1 MGEKLYSRYLLEEH
15 PITFHTTLA
24 YALGLNEAIVL
35 QKINLWLN
43 CKPHNAEGR
52 NWIYNSYRSWHEQLP
67 FFSESTIKRTLNNL
81 FNQGIILKSNFNKNK
96 MDNTN
101 WYSINYEKLD
111 EIVDIKRKELES
123 YCTDDLFNLNQ
134 PDIQSEQT
142 NTNVYYNDIKIDNIS
157 NDILSKKNDDSSNR
171 SDVYL
176 EQFEK
181 FYKEYPRKAQKQNV
195 KKWFLKHKPKDSL
208 FEDMMKALKLFKQDK
223 DWLKDNGQF
232 IPYPSTWLN
241 QQRWEEKLDVLE
253 KEYQKEQEQYK
264 AYMGLENLTKE
275 EYRQLENGEIT
286 VQELVEKG
294 KLYYV

>member
-1 MGEKLYSRYLLEEH
+1 MTERFYSRYLLEEH

-43 CKPHNAEGR
+43 CKPHNIDNRG
-52 NWIYNSYRSWHEQLP
+52 WVYNSYKNWQQQLP
-67 FFSESTIKRTLNNL
+67 FFSESTIKRTFNNL
-81 FNQGIILKSNFNKNK
+81 CEQGILLKGNFNKNK

-101 WYSINYEKLD
+101 WYSIDYEKLD

-123 YCTDDLFNLNQ
+123 NWNDDLVNLNQ
-134 PDIQSEQT
+134 LDGQTEQT
-142 NTNVYYNDIKIDNIS
+142 NTNEYYNDIKIDNLF
-157 NDILSKKNDDSSNR
+157 NNKLSKKNDLSSNR
-171 SDVYL
+171 TDVYL

-181 FYKEYPRKAQKQNV
+181 FYQEYPRKAQKQNV
-195 KKWFLKHKPKDSL
+195 KKWFLKHKPNDSL
-208 FEDMMKALKLFKQDK
+208 FEDIMKALKLFKQDK

-232 IPYPSTWLN
+232 IPYPATWLN
-241 QQRWEEKLDVLE
+241 QQRWEEKLDILE
-253 KEYQKEQEQYK
+253 KENKKEQEQYK